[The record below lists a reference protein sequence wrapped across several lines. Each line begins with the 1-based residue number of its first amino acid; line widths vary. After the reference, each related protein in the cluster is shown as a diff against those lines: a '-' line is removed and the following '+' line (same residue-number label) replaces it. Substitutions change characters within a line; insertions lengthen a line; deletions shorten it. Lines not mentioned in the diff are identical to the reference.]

1 MSQRKR
7 GLSVLGLAVVAALA
21 MAVVAS
27 AASASQWYVN
37 NTLLTGSKTIK
48 CEKKSGTTL
57 TMEGKIQ
64 KTAVVLTASGVECVT
79 GDTIQNTSG
88 EGTATGKLKFT
99 GITVS
104 GLKAGCTAENFET
117 NALVA
122 KVKTFST
129 LGTKTGVE
137 FAPASG
143 VAFGNLKLLSTCGG
157 AAGNYPVE
165 GTEVGESSALGV
177 NAKRQLLKFN
187 TASNEVSTL
196 KLGSEPAKL
205 FGEVENFLSPEEEY
219 KSE

>member
-1 MSQRKR
+1 MSKSKK
-7 GLSVLGLAVVAALA
+7 GLTVLGLTMVAALA

-27 AASASQWYVN
+27 GASAAQWYVN

-64 KTAVVLTASGVECVT
+64 KTAVTLTATGVECVS
-79 GDTIQNTSG
+79 GDTIQNVSG

-99 GITVS
+99 GITVT
-104 GLKAGCTAENFET
+104 GLKSGCTAENFET

-122 KVKTFST
+122 KVKMFAGLAS
-129 LGTKTGVE
+129 GTGVE

-165 GTEVGESSALGV
+165 GIEVGESSATGT

-187 TASNEVSTL
+187 TASNAVSSL
-196 KLGSEPAKL
+196 KLGAEPATL
-205 FGEVENFLSPEEEY
+205 LGEVENFLSPEEEY